1 MKKRGNLKYCVIV
14 LILSW
19 VLSPVLAQQ
28 ANMLSHRYKVAAC
41 DWMMLKR
48 QKLGETFA

>member
-28 ANMLSHRYKVAAC
+28 ANTLSHRYKVAAE
-41 DWMMLKR
+41 KTKAGR
-48 QKLGETFA
+48 I

>member
-28 ANMLSHRYKVAAC
+28 ANTLSPLQSCGLRLDDAEKTKAG
-41 DWMMLKR
+41 R
-48 QKLGETFA
+48 I

>member
-28 ANMLSHRYKVAAC
+28 ANTL
-41 DWMMLKR
+41 
-48 QKLGETFA
+48 FAPLQSCGLRLDDAEKTKAGRI